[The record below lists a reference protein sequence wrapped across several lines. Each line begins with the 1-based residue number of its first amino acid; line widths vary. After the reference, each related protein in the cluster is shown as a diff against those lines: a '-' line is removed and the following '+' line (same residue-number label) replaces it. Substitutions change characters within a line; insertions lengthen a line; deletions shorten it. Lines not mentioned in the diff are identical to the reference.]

1 MCFNCKCRLIP
12 KLHSTKMIDFEG
24 EKINHGF
31 CAECDEKINNTL
43 CPKCNKPLNDS
54 VRVLPAPHA

>member
-1 MCFNCKCRLIP
+1 MPPDP